1 MSMSPGRAER
11 IIEARIAVGVKYNSF
26 VKHCSDMITTV
37 AITMFDANVSQP
49 AVKLTTVREKE
60 PVQNN

>member
-11 IIEARIAVGVKYNSF
+11 IIEARIAVGVKYNNL
-26 VKHCSDMITTV
+26 VKHCSDMITTM
-37 AITMFDANVSQP
+37 AITIFEANVSHP

-60 PVQNN
+60 PVHN